1 MSNKGLHKDI
11 ENWAVLLGGGMSL
24 LVICNIVLLV
34 VVCLLI
40 SGCGTSRK
48 VERTQERQMRA
59 EIGMVEDEIL
69 SLRSSDFVD
78 WTGQAGNDG
87 EKISP
92 RTSFGRNDNK
102 GMPGQA
108 GHDGRGDNAVR
119 DTTLVTSDEG
129 PIIMNAVRDEDGNM
143 VATDV
148 LEAAS
153 VTARFRNVAERGGKV
168 NIEFA
173 VTVPQDMM
181 DPQWQLRFYPRM
193 NVLEDTLGLDPIL
206 ITGQEY
212 RNEQMRGY
220 RRYEK
225 FLQSIVTDS
234 MEFVNM
240 RLLEI
245 FIERNISALYAFRT
259 DSTFV
264 SDAEFASA
272 FGVTEQ
278 DAIEHYTDKLARS
291 ANERRKARKEERF
304 RHYVKVPIEQGF
316 RLDTVIREINGD
328 FRYVYS
334 HTLASRPRL
343 RKVDV
348 VLSGAI
354 YKEDVKIYD
363 IPECEPLT
371 YYISSLSAFVDG
383 TERYMTKV
391 IERKVS
397 ANTACYVEFEHDR
410 YEVDE
415 SLGYNRD
422 EIGRIKDNLAALIDH
437 DEFEMDSIVVTASSS
452 PEGTVAY
459 NTRLT
464 QRRSEAVAE
473 YFRRFIDEY
482 RDSMKADEGFVV
494 DMTEDPR
501 SEPGMTGEEY
511 PETPVRRSFAYAQ
524 DDNGDAQDDSK
535 KDRDG
540 YRIQFIA
547 RNDAENWRML
557 DVLVAEDTVM
567 GYEDKIAYINACELD
582 DLDRREEVL
591 QKLGCYRHLREKVYP
606 RLRTVK
612 FNFYLHRKDMQKDTV
627 HTTVID
633 STYMA
638 GVQAIRDRDY
648 ETAVTLLRP
657 YQDYNSAVAFC
668 ALDYNA
674 SALAILERL
683 PKTDKVNYML
693 AIVYSRLDETEK
705 AVRCY
710 EEACRLNPGFVHRG
724 NLDPEVMMLKDFSTP
739 FGRSK

>member
-1 MSNKGLHKDI
+1 MSDKGLHKDI
-11 ENWAVLLGGGMSL
+11 ENWAVLLGGGVSL

-48 VERTQERQMRA
+48 VERMQERQMRA
-59 EIGMVEDEIL
+59 EIGMVEEIPD
-69 SLRSSDFVD
+69 R
-78 WTGQAGNDG
+78 AGNDG
-87 EKISP
+87 RSPVGAGYDKEEISRFAP
-92 RTSFGRNDNK
+92 LTRNDNNRTT
-102 GMPGQA
+102 QN
-108 GHDGRGDNAVR
+108 DSR
-119 DTTLVTSDEG
+119 DTTLVTSNEG
-129 PIIMNAVRDEDGNM
+129 PIIMNAVKDEDGNM

-168 NIEFA
+168 NIDFA

-193 NVLEDTLGLDPIL
+193 YVLEDTLGLDPVL
-206 ITGQEY
+206 ITGQKY

-245 FIERNISALYAFRT
+245 FIERNIPALYAFRT

-278 DAIEHYTDKLARS
+278 QAIEHYTNRLAKS

-304 RHYVKVPIEQGF
+304 RQYVKVPIEQGF
-316 RLDTVIREINGD
+316 RLDTVMREINGN

-354 YKEDVKIYD
+354 YQEDVKIYD

-415 SLGYNRD
+415 SLGYNRN
-422 EIGRIKDNLAALIDH
+422 EIGRIKKNLSALIDN

-482 RDSMKADEGFVV
+482 RDSVKADEGFAV
-494 DMTEDPR
+494 DMTGDPR

-511 PETPVRRSFAYAQ
+511 PETPVRRSVAYAQ
-524 DDNGDAQDDSK
+524 DDSK
-535 KDRDG
+535 EDRYG
-540 YRIQFIA
+540 YQIQFIA

-567 GYEDKIAYINACELD
+567 SYEDKIAYINACEVD
-582 DLDRREEVL
+582 DLDQREEVL

-606 RLRTVK
+606 ILRTVK

-638 GVQAIRDRDY
+638 GVQAIRERDY

-657 YQDYNSAVAFC
+657 YQDYNAAVAFC

-683 PKTDKVNYML
+683 HRTDQVNYML
-693 AIVYSRLDETEK
+693 AIVYSRLGEIEK
-705 AVRCY
+705 AARCY
-710 EEACRLNPGFVHRG
+710 EEACRQNPGFVHRG
-724 NLDPEVMMLKDFSTP
+724 NLDPEISRLSVF
-739 FGRSK
+739 R

>member
-1 MSNKGLHKDI
+1 MSKNLYKDI
-11 ENWAVLLGGGMSL
+11 ENWAVLLGGGVSL
-24 LVICNIVLLV
+24 LVIFNIVLMV
-34 VVCLLI
+34 VVCLLM
-40 SGCGTSRK
+40 SSCGSARK
-48 VERTQERQMRA
+48 VERMKERQMKA
-59 EIGMVEDEIL
+59 EIGIVEGIPDRIGHDGG
-69 SLRSSDFVD
+69 R
-78 WTGQAGNDG
+78 AGNDY
-87 EKISP
+87 
-92 RTSFGRNDNK
+92 
-102 GMPGQA
+102 
-108 GHDGRGDNAVR
+108 R
-119 DTTLVTSDEG
+119 DTTVVAESDEG

-148 LEAAS
+148 IEAAS

-168 NIEFA
+168 NIEFM
-173 VTVPQDMM
+173 VTVPKDMM

-193 NVLEDTLGLDPIL
+193 YVLENTLSLDSVL

-220 RRYEK
+220 KRYEK

-234 MEFVNM
+234 MEFVNL

-245 FIERNISALYAFRT
+245 VIERNFPDLYAFRT

-264 SDAEFASA
+264 TDAEFASA
-272 FGVTEQ
+272 YGVTEQ
-278 DAIEHYTDKLARS
+278 EAIEHYTNKLARS
-291 ANERRKARKEERF
+291 ANERRKARKDTKF
-304 RHYVKVPIEQGF
+304 RQYVSVPIEENGIH
-316 RLDTVIREINGD
+316 LDTVIREINGD

-334 HTLASRPRL
+334 YTLVSRPHL

-391 IERKVS
+391 IERKVY
-397 ANTACYVEFEHDR
+397 ANTACYVEFEHDSFV
-410 YEVDE
+410 VDE
-415 SLGYNRD
+415 TLGYNRD
-422 EIGRIKDNLAALIDH
+422 EIGRIKGNLAALIDN
-437 DEFEMDSIVVTASSS
+437 DEFAMDSIIVTASSS
-452 PEGTVAY
+452 PEGTMAY

-473 YFRRFIDEY
+473 YFRRYIDEY
-482 RDSMKADEGFVV
+482 RDSVRVNEGFVV
-494 DMTEDPR
+494 DMTGNPR
-501 SEPGMTGEEY
+501 SEPGMTGE
-511 PETPVRRSFAYAQ
+511 
-524 DDNGDAQDDSK
+524 
-535 KDRDG
+535 
-540 YRIQFIA
+540 RILFVA

-557 DVLVAEDTVM
+557 DALVAEDNSLSFD
-567 GYEDKIAYINACELD
+567 DKIAYIDACEIENLD
-582 DLDRREEVL
+582 TREEL
-591 QKLGCYRHLREKVYP
+591 IQKLGCYRHLREKVYP

-612 FNFYLHRKDMQKDTV
+612 FDFYLHRKDMQKDTV

-657 YQDYNSAVAFC
+657 YQDYNAAVAFC
-668 ALDYNA
+668 ALDYNV

-693 AIVYSRLDETEK
+693 AIVYSRLGETEK

-710 EEACRLNPGFVHRG
+710 EEACRMNPEFVHRG
-724 NLDPEVMMLKDFSTP
+724 NLDPEITQLSVF
-739 FGRSK
+739 R

>member
-1 MSNKGLHKDI
+1 MSDKGLHKDI

-24 LVICNIVLLV
+24 LVICNVVLLV

-48 VERTQERQMRA
+48 VERMQERQMRA
-59 EIGMVEDEIL
+59 EIGMVEEMPDRVGHDGEVGNDGRSPVGAGDDEIAG
-69 SLRSSDFVD
+69 R
-78 WTGQAGNDG
+78 AGND
-87 EKISP
+87 
-92 RTSFGRNDNK
+92 D
-102 GMPGQA
+102 
-108 GHDGRGDNAVR
+108 R

-129 PIIMNAVRDEDGNM
+129 PIIMNAVRDEEGNM

-181 DPQWQLRFYPRM
+181 DPQWQLRFYPQM
-193 NVLEDTLGLDPIL
+193 YVLEDTLGLDPIL

-245 FIERNISALYAFRT
+245 FIERNIPALYAFRT

-278 DAIEHYTDKLARS
+278 QAIEHYTNRLAKS

-304 RHYVKVPIEQGF
+304 RQYVKVPIEQGF
-316 RLDTVIREINGD
+316 RLDTVMREINGD

-354 YKEDVKIYD
+354 YQEDVKIYD

-391 IERKVS
+391 IERKVF

-422 EIGRIKDNLAALIDH
+422 EIGRIKKNLSALIDN

-482 RDSMKADEGFVV
+482 RDSVKADEGFAV
-494 DMTEDPR
+494 DMTGDPR
-501 SEPGMTGEEY
+501 SEPGMTGEGI
-511 PETPVRRSFAYAQ
+511 R
-524 DDNGDAQDDSK
+524 
-535 KDRDG
+535 
-540 YRIQFIA
+540 FIA

-567 GYEDKIAYINACELD
+567 SYEDKIAYINACELD
-582 DLDRREEVL
+582 NLDQREEVL

-612 FNFYLHRKDMQKDTV
+612 FDFYLHRKDMQKDTV

-657 YQDYNSAVAFC
+657 YQDYNAAVAFC
-668 ALDYNA
+668 ALDYSA

-683 PKTDKVNYML
+683 HRTDQVNYML
-693 AIVYSRLDETEK
+693 AIVYSRLGEIEK

-710 EEACRLNPGFVHRG
+710 EKACRQNPGFVHRG
-724 NLDPEVMMLKDFSTP
+724 NLDPEISRLSVF
-739 FGRSK
+739 R

>member
-24 LVICNIVLLV
+24 LVICNIVLMV

-48 VERTQERQMRA
+48 VERMQERQMRA
-59 EIGMVEDEIL
+59 EIGMVE
-69 SLRSSDFVD
+69 
-78 WTGQAGNDG
+78 
-87 EKISP
+87 
-92 RTSFGRNDNK
+92 
-102 GMPGQA
+102 MPDRV
-108 GHDGRGDNAVR
+108 GHDGRFPVGAGDDRR
-119 DTTLVTSDEG
+119 DTTVVMEGGG

-148 LEAAS
+148 IKAAS

-168 NIEFA
+168 NIEFM
-173 VTVPQDMM
+173 VTVPKDMM

-193 NVLEDTLGLDPIL
+193 YVLEDTLGLDSVL

-234 MEFVNM
+234 MEFVNL

-245 FIERNISALYAFRT
+245 FIERNIPDLYAFRT

-264 SDAEFASA
+264 TDAEFASTY
-272 FGVTEQ
+272 GVTEQ
-278 DAIEHYTDKLARS
+278 EAIEHYTNKLARS
-291 ANERRKARKEERF
+291 ANERRKARKDTKF
-304 RHYVKVPIEQGF
+304 RQYVSVPIEEKGI

-334 HTLASRPRL
+334 YTLASRPHL

-383 TERYMTKV
+383 TKRYMTKV
-391 IERKVS
+391 IERKVY
-397 ANTACYVEFEHDR
+397 ANTACYVEFEHDSFV
-410 YEVDE
+410 VDE
-415 SLGYNRD
+415 TLGYNRD
-422 EIGRIKDNLAALIDH
+422 EIGRIKGNLAALIDN
-437 DEFEMDSIVVTASSS
+437 DEFAMDSIIVTASSS

-473 YFRRFIDEY
+473 YFRRYIDEY
-482 RDSMKADEGFVV
+482 RDSVRVNEGFVV
-494 DMTEDPR
+494 DMTGDPR
-501 SEPGMTGEEY
+501 SEPGMTGE
-511 PETPVRRSFAYAQ
+511 
-524 DDNGDAQDDSK
+524 
-535 KDRDG
+535 
-540 YRIQFIA
+540 RIRFVA

-567 GYEDKIAYINACELD
+567 SYEEKIAYINACEVAD
-582 DLDRREEVL
+582 FDVREEVL

-612 FNFYLHRKDMQKDTV
+612 FDFYLHRKDMQKDTV

-638 GVQAIRDRDY
+638 GVQAVRDRDY

-693 AIVYSRLDETEK
+693 AIVYSRLGETEK

-710 EEACRLNPGFVHRG
+710 EEACRMNPGFVHRG
-724 NLDPEVMMLKDFSTP
+724 NLDPEITQLSVF
-739 FGRSK
+739 R

>member
-1 MSNKGLHKDI
+1 MKSSNTHKDI
-11 ENWAVLLGGGMSL
+11 ENWAVLLGGGVSL

-48 VERTQERQMRA
+48 VERMQERQMRA
-59 EIGMVEDEIL
+59 EIGMVEE
-69 SLRSSDFVD
+69 
-78 WTGQAGNDG
+78 
-87 EKISP
+87 
-92 RTSFGRNDNK
+92 
-102 GMPGQA
+102 MPNRV
-108 GHDGRGDNAVR
+108 GHDGQVGNYGRSPVGAGDDGR
-119 DTTLVTSDEG
+119 DTTVVMEAEG

-193 NVLEDTLGLDPIL
+193 YVLEDTLGLDPIL

-240 RLLEI
+240 KLLEI
-245 FIERNISALYAFRT
+245 FIERNIPALYAFRT

-278 DAIEHYTDKLARS
+278 QAIEHYTNRLAKS

-304 RHYVKVPIEQGF
+304 RQYVKVPIEQGF
-316 RLDTVIREINGD
+316 RLDTVMREINGD

-348 VLSGAI
+348 VLSGEI
-354 YKEDVKIYD
+354 YQEDVKIYD

-422 EIGRIKDNLAALIDH
+422 EIGRIKKNLSALIDN

-482 RDSMKADEGFVV
+482 RDSVKADEGFAV
-494 DMTEDPR
+494 DMTGDPR
-501 SEPGMTGEEY
+501 SEPGMTGEGI
-511 PETPVRRSFAYAQ
+511 R
-524 DDNGDAQDDSK
+524 
-535 KDRDG
+535 
-540 YRIQFIA
+540 FIA

-567 GYEDKIAYINACELD
+567 DYEDKIAYINACELD
-582 DLDRREEVL
+582 DLDEREEVL

-612 FNFYLHRKDMQKDTV
+612 FDFYLHRKDMQKDTV

-657 YQDYNSAVAFC
+657 YQDYNAAVAFC

-683 PKTDKVNYML
+683 HRTDQVNYML
-693 AIVYSRLDETEK
+693 AIVYSRLGEIEK

-710 EEACRLNPGFVHRG
+710 EEACRQNPGFVHRG
-724 NLDPEVMMLKDFSTP
+724 NLDPEISRLSVF
-739 FGRSK
+739 R

>member
-48 VERTQERQMRA
+48 VERMQQRLMRA
-59 EIGMVEDEIL
+59 EIGMVEEIPGRAGDDG
-69 SLRSSDFVD
+69 RSPV
-78 WTGQAGNDG
+78 GAGDDK
-87 EKISP
+87 EEISRFAP
-92 RTSFGRNDNK
+92 LTRNDNNRTTQNDSK
-102 GMPGQA
+102 
-108 GHDGRGDNAVR
+108 

-129 PIIMNAVRDEDGNM
+129 PIIMNAVRDEEGNM

-168 NIEFA
+168 NIEFM
-173 VTVPQDMM
+173 VTVPKDMM

-193 NVLEDTLGLDPIL
+193 YVLEDTLGLDSVL

-234 MEFVNM
+234 MEFVNL

-245 FIERNISALYAFRT
+245 FIERNIPDLYAFRT

-264 SDAEFASA
+264 TDAEFASA
-272 FGVTEQ
+272 YGVTEQ
-278 DAIEHYTDKLARS
+278 EAIEHYTNKLARS
-291 ANERRKARKEERF
+291 ANELRKARKDTKF
-304 RHYVKVPIEQGF
+304 RQYVSVPIEDKGI

-334 HTLASRPRL
+334 YTLASRPHL

-354 YKEDVKIYD
+354 YQEDVKIYD

-397 ANTACYVEFEHDR
+397 ANTACYVEFEHDSFV
-410 YEVDE
+410 VDE
-415 SLGYNRD
+415 TLGYNRD
-422 EIGRIKDNLAALIDH
+422 EIGRIKGNLAALIDN
-437 DEFEMDSIVVTASSS
+437 DEFAMDSIIVTASSS

-473 YFRRFIDEY
+473 YFRIFIDEY
-482 RDSMKADEGFVV
+482 RDSVKVNEGFVV
-494 DMTEDPR
+494 DLAGDPR

-511 PETPVRRSFAYAQ
+511 PETPVRRSFAY
-524 DDNGDAQDDSK
+524 AQDDSK

-557 DVLVAEDTVM
+557 DVLVAEDNSLSFD
-567 GYEDKIAYINACELD
+567 DKIAYIDACEIE
-582 DLDRREEVL
+582 DLDTREEVL
-591 QKLGCYRHLREKVYP
+591 QNLGCYRHLREKVYP
-606 RLRTVK
+606 RLRTVR
-612 FNFYLHRKDMQKDTV
+612 FDFYLHRKDMLKDTV

-638 GVQAIRDRDY
+638 GVQAVRDRDY

-693 AIVYSRLDETEK
+693 AIVYSRLGETEK

-710 EEACRLNPGFVHRG
+710 EEACRMNPGFVHRG
-724 NLDPEVMMLKDFSTP
+724 NLDPEISRLGDSRS
-739 FGRSK
+739 GRE

>member
-1 MSNKGLHKDI
+1 MSDKGLHKDI

-24 LVICNIVLLV
+24 LVICNVVLLV

-48 VERTQERQMRA
+48 VERMQERQMRA
-59 EIGMVEDEIL
+59 EIGMVEMP
-69 SLRSSDFVD
+69 
-78 WTGQAGNDG
+78 GQAGHDG
-87 EKISP
+87 EEISP
-92 RTSFGRNDNK
+92 RTSFGRNDIK
-102 GMPGQA
+102 GIPDRVGND
-108 GHDGRGDNAVR
+108 GEVGNDGRSSVGAGDDVR
-119 DTTLVTSDEG
+119 DTTVVMEAEG

-148 LEAAS
+148 IEAAS

-173 VTVPQDMM
+173 VTVPQDMI
-181 DPQWQLRFYPRM
+181 DPQWQLRFYPQM
-193 NVLEDTLGLDPIL
+193 YVLEDTLGLDPIL

-240 RLLEI
+240 KLLEI
-245 FIERNISALYAFRT
+245 FIERNIPALYAFRT

-264 SDAEFASA
+264 SDAEFSSA

-278 DAIEHYTDKLARS
+278 QAVEHYTNKLAKS

-304 RHYVKVPIEQGF
+304 RRYVKVPIEQGF
-316 RLDTVIREINGD
+316 RLDTVMREINGD

-334 HTLASRPRL
+334 HTLASRPPL

-371 YYISSLSAFVDG
+371 YYISSLSALVDG

-391 IERKVS
+391 IVRKVS

-422 EIGRIKDNLAALIDH
+422 EIGRIKKNLSALIDN

-482 RDSMKADEGFVV
+482 RDSVRVNEGFVV
-494 DMTEDPR
+494 DMTGDPR
-501 SEPGMTGEEY
+501 SEPGMTDESDI
-511 PETPVRRSFAYAQ
+511 R
-524 DDNGDAQDDSK
+524 
-535 KDRDG
+535 
-540 YRIQFIA
+540 FIA

-557 DVLVAEDTVM
+557 DALVAEDNSLSFD
-567 GYEDKIAYINACELD
+567 DKIAYIDACEIE
-582 DLDRREEVL
+582 DLDTREEVL
-591 QKLGCYRHLREKVYP
+591 QNLGCYRHLREKVYP
-606 RLRTVK
+606 RLRTVR
-612 FNFYLHRKDMQKDTV
+612 FDFYLHRKDMQKDTV

-657 YQDYNSAVAFC
+657 YQDYNAAVAFC

-683 PKTDKVNYML
+683 HRTDQVNYML
-693 AIVYSRLDETEK
+693 AIVNSRLGETEK

-710 EEACRLNPGFVHRG
+710 EEACRMNPGFVHRG
-724 NLDPEVMMLKDFSTP
+724 NLDPEITQLSVF
-739 FGRSK
+739 R

>member
-1 MSNKGLHKDI
+1 MKSSNTHKDI
-11 ENWAVLLGGGMSL
+11 ENWAVLLGGGVSL

-48 VERTQERQMRA
+48 VERMQERQMRA
-59 EIGMVEDEIL
+59 EIGMVEEIPG
-69 SLRSSDFVD
+69 R
-78 WTGQAGNDG
+78 AGNDG
-87 EKISP
+87 QVGNYGRSP
-92 RTSFGRNDNK
+92 VG
-102 GMPGQA
+102 A
-108 GHDGRGDNAVR
+108 GDDGR
-119 DTTLVTSDEG
+119 DTTVVMEAEG

-193 NVLEDTLGLDPIL
+193 YVLEDTLGLDPIL

-245 FIERNISALYAFRT
+245 FIERNIPALYAFRT

-278 DAIEHYTDKLARS
+278 QAIEHYTNRLAKS
-291 ANERRKARKEERF
+291 ANERRKARKDERF
-304 RHYVKVPIEQGF
+304 RQYVKVPIEQGF
-316 RLDTVIREINGD
+316 RLDTVMREINGD

-334 HTLASRPRL
+334 YTLASRPRL

-348 VLSGAI
+348 VLSGEI
-354 YKEDVKIYD
+354 YQEDVKIYD

-422 EIGRIKDNLAALIDH
+422 EIGRIKKNLSALIDN

-482 RDSMKADEGFVV
+482 RDSVKADEGFAV
-494 DMTEDPR
+494 DMTGDPR
-501 SEPGMTGEEY
+501 SEPGMTGEGI
-511 PETPVRRSFAYAQ
+511 R
-524 DDNGDAQDDSK
+524 
-535 KDRDG
+535 
-540 YRIQFIA
+540 FIA

-567 GYEDKIAYINACELD
+567 SYEDKIAYINACELD
-582 DLDRREEVL
+582 DLDEREEVL

-612 FNFYLHRKDMQKDTV
+612 FDFYLHRKDMQKDTV

-657 YQDYNSAVAFC
+657 YQDYNAAVAFC

-683 PKTDKVNYML
+683 HRTDQVNYML
-693 AIVYSRLDETEK
+693 AIVYSRLGEIEK
-705 AVRCY
+705 AARCY
-710 EEACRLNPGFVHRG
+710 EEACRQNPGFVHRG
-724 NLDPEVMMLKDFSTP
+724 NLDPEISRLSVF
-739 FGRSK
+739 R

>member
-48 VERTQERQMRA
+48 VERMQERQMRA
-59 EIGMVEDEIL
+59 EIGMVEEMPDRVGHDGE
-69 SLRSSDFVD
+69 V
-78 WTGQAGNDG
+78 GNDG
-87 EKISP
+87 RSP
-92 RTSFGRNDNK
+92 VG
-102 GMPGQA
+102 A
-108 GHDGRGDNAVR
+108 GDDGR
-119 DTTLVTSDEG
+119 DTTVVMEAEG

-193 NVLEDTLGLDPIL
+193 YVLEDTLGLNPIL
-206 ITGQEY
+206 VTGQEY

-245 FIERNISALYAFRT
+245 FIERNIPALYAFRT

-278 DAIEHYTDKLARS
+278 QAIEHYTNRLAKS
-291 ANERRKARKEERF
+291 ANERRKARKEEWF
-304 RHYVKVPIEQGF
+304 RRYVKVPIEQGF
-316 RLDTVIREINGD
+316 QLDTVIREINGD

-422 EIGRIKDNLAALIDH
+422 EIGRIKKNLSALIDN

-482 RDSMKADEGFVV
+482 RDSVKVDEGFVV
-494 DMTEDPR
+494 DLAGDPR

-524 DDNGDAQDDSK
+524 DDNGDAQDDN
-535 KDRDG
+535 RE
-540 YRIQFIA
+540 RIQFIA

-557 DVLVAEDTVM
+557 DALVAEDNSLSFD
-567 GYEDKIAYINACELD
+567 DKIAYIDACEIENLD
-582 DLDRREEVL
+582 TREEIL
-591 QKLGCYRHLREKVYP
+591 QKLGCYRHLLEKIYP
-606 RLRTVK
+606 RLRTVR
-612 FNFYLHRKDMQKDTV
+612 FDFYLHRKDMQKDTV

-638 GVQAIRDRDY
+638 GVQAIRDKDY

-657 YQDYNSAVAFC
+657 YQDYNAAVAFC

-683 PKTDKVNYML
+683 HRTDQVNYML
-693 AIVYSRLDETEK
+693 AIVYSRLGEIEK

-710 EEACRLNPGFVHRG
+710 EEACRMNPGFVHRG
-724 NLDPEVMMLKDFSTP
+724 NLDPEISRLSVF
-739 FGRSK
+739 R

>member
-48 VERTQERQMRA
+48 VERMQERQMRA
-59 EIGMVEDEIL
+59 EIGMVEEMPD
-69 SLRSSDFVD
+69 RV
-78 WTGQAGNDG
+78 GNDG
-87 EKISP
+87 EV
-92 RTSFGRNDNK
+92 GN
-102 GMPGQA
+102 
-108 GHDGRGDNAVR
+108 DGRSPVGAGDDGR
-119 DTTLVTSDEG
+119 DTTVVMEAEG
-129 PIIMNAVRDEDGNM
+129 PIIMNAVRDEEGNM

-153 VTARFRNVAERGGKV
+153 VTARFRNVAERGGMV

-173 VTVPQDMM
+173 VTIPQDMM

-193 NVLEDTLGLDPIL
+193 YVLEDTLGLDPIL

-245 FIERNISALYAFRT
+245 FIERNIPALYAFRT

-278 DAIEHYTDKLARS
+278 QAIEHYTNRLAKS

-304 RHYVKVPIEQGF
+304 RQYVKVPIEQGF
-316 RLDTVIREINGD
+316 RLDTVMREINGD

-354 YKEDVKIYD
+354 YQEDVKIYD

-391 IERKVS
+391 IERKVF

-422 EIGRIKDNLAALIDH
+422 EIGRIKKNLSALIDN

-482 RDSMKADEGFVV
+482 RDSVKADEGFAV
-494 DMTEDPR
+494 DMTGDPR
-501 SEPGMTGEEY
+501 SEPGMTKVEPGMTGEGI
-511 PETPVRRSFAYAQ
+511 R
-524 DDNGDAQDDSK
+524 
-535 KDRDG
+535 
-540 YRIQFIA
+540 FIA

-567 GYEDKIAYINACELD
+567 SYEDKIAYINACEVD

-612 FNFYLHRKDMQKDTV
+612 FDFYLHRKDMQKDTV

-657 YQDYNSAVAFC
+657 YQDYNAAVAFC

-683 PKTDKVNYML
+683 HRTDQVNYML
-693 AIVYSRLDETEK
+693 AIVYSRLGEIEK
-705 AVRCY
+705 AARCY
-710 EEACRLNPGFVHRG
+710 EEACRQNPGFVHRG
-724 NLDPEVMMLKDFSTP
+724 NLDPEISRLPSVARNDNKEIPGQAGND
-739 FGRSK
+739 GR

>member
-1 MSNKGLHKDI
+1 MSDKGLHKDI

-24 LVICNIVLLV
+24 LVICNVVLLV

-48 VERTQERQMRA
+48 VERMQERQMRA
-59 EIGMVEDEIL
+59 EIGMVEMP
-69 SLRSSDFVD
+69 
-78 WTGQAGNDG
+78 GQAGHDG
-87 EKISP
+87 EEISP
-92 RTSFGRNDNK
+92 RTSFGRNDIK
-102 GMPGQA
+102 GIPDRVGND
-108 GHDGRGDNAVR
+108 GEVGNDGRSSVGAGDDVR
-119 DTTLVTSDEG
+119 DTTVVMEAEG

-148 LEAAS
+148 IEAAS

-173 VTVPQDMM
+173 VTVPQDMI
-181 DPQWQLRFYPRM
+181 DPQWQLRFYPQM
-193 NVLEDTLGLDPIL
+193 YVLEDTLGLDPIL

-240 RLLEI
+240 KLLEI
-245 FIERNISALYAFRT
+245 FIERNIPALYAFRT

-264 SDAEFASA
+264 SDAEFSSA

-278 DAIEHYTDKLARS
+278 QAVEHYTNKLAKS

-304 RHYVKVPIEQGF
+304 RRYVKVPIEQGF
-316 RLDTVIREINGD
+316 RLDTVMREINGD

-371 YYISSLSAFVDG
+371 YYISSLSALVDG

-391 IERKVS
+391 IVRKVS

-422 EIGRIKDNLAALIDH
+422 EIGRIKKNLSALIDN

-482 RDSMKADEGFVV
+482 RDSVRVNEGFVV
-494 DMTEDPR
+494 DMTGDPR
-501 SEPGMTGEEY
+501 SEPGMTDESDI
-511 PETPVRRSFAYAQ
+511 R
-524 DDNGDAQDDSK
+524 
-535 KDRDG
+535 
-540 YRIQFIA
+540 FIA

-557 DVLVAEDTVM
+557 DALVAEDNSLSFD
-567 GYEDKIAYINACELD
+567 DKIAYIDACEIE
-582 DLDRREEVL
+582 DLDTREEVL
-591 QKLGCYRHLREKVYP
+591 QNLGCYRHLREKVYP
-606 RLRTVK
+606 RLRTVR
-612 FNFYLHRKDMQKDTV
+612 FDFYLHRKDMQKDTV

-657 YQDYNSAVAFC
+657 YQDYNAAVAFC

-683 PKTDKVNYML
+683 HRTDQVNYML
-693 AIVYSRLDETEK
+693 AIVNSRLGETEK

-710 EEACRLNPGFVHRG
+710 EEACRMNPGFVHRG
-724 NLDPEVMMLKDFSTP
+724 NLDPEITQLSVF
-739 FGRSK
+739 R

>member
-1 MSNKGLHKDI
+1 MSKNLHKDI
-11 ENWAVLLGGGMSL
+11 ENWAVLLGGGVSL
-24 LVICNIVLLV
+24 LVIFNIVLMV
-34 VVCLLI
+34 VVCLLM
-40 SGCGTSRK
+40 SSCGSARK
-48 VERTQERQMRA
+48 VERMKERQMKA
-59 EIGMVEDEIL
+59 EIGIVEEMPYRVGHDGC
-69 SLRSSDFVD
+69 RSGED
-78 WTGQAGNDG
+78 WIAGRAGNDY
-87 EKISP
+87 
-92 RTSFGRNDNK
+92 
-102 GMPGQA
+102 
-108 GHDGRGDNAVR
+108 R
-119 DTTLVTSDEG
+119 DTTMVAELDG

-148 LEAAS
+148 IEAAS

-168 NIEFA
+168 NIEFM
-173 VTVPQDMM
+173 VTVLKDMM

-193 NVLEDTLGLDPIL
+193 YVLEDTLGLDSVL
-206 ITGQEY
+206 ITGHEY

-220 RRYEK
+220 KRYEK

-234 MEFVNM
+234 MEFVNL

-245 FIERNISALYAFRT
+245 FIERNIPDLYAFRT

-264 SDAEFASA
+264 TDAEFASA
-272 FGVTEQ
+272 YGVTEQ
-278 DAIEHYTDKLARS
+278 EAIEHYTNKFARS
-291 ANERRKARKEERF
+291 ANERRKARKDTKF
-304 RHYVKVPIEQGF
+304 RQYVSVPIEEKGI

-334 HTLASRPRL
+334 YTLASRPHL

-391 IERKVS
+391 IERKVY
-397 ANTACYVEFEHDR
+397 ANTACYVEFEHDSFV
-410 YEVDE
+410 VDE
-415 SLGYNRD
+415 TLGYNRD
-422 EIGRIKDNLAALIDH
+422 EIGRGKGNLAALIDR

-464 QRRSEAVAE
+464 QSRSEAVAE

-482 RDSMKADEGFVV
+482 RDSVRVNEGFVV
-494 DMTEDPR
+494 DMTGDSR
-501 SEPGMTGEEY
+501 SEPGMTGE
-511 PETPVRRSFAYAQ
+511 
-524 DDNGDAQDDSK
+524 
-535 KDRDG
+535 
-540 YRIQFIA
+540 RIRFVA

-567 GYEDKIAYINACELD
+567 SYEEKISYINACEVA
-582 DLDRREEVL
+582 DLDVREEVL
-591 QKLGCYRHLREKVYP
+591 QNLGCYRHLREKVYP

-612 FNFYLHRKDMQKDTV
+612 FDFYLHRKDMQKDTV

-638 GVQAIRDRDY
+638 GVQAVRDRDY

-657 YQDYNSAVAFC
+657 YQDYNSALAFC

-693 AIVYSRLDETEK
+693 AIVYSRLGETEM
-705 AVRCY
+705 AVRYY

-724 NLDPEVMMLKDFSTP
+724 NLDPEISRLSVF
-739 FGRSK
+739 R

>member
-1 MSNKGLHKDI
+1 MSDKGLHKDI

-24 LVICNIVLLV
+24 LVICNVVLLV

-48 VERTQERQMRA
+48 VERMQERQMRA
-59 EIGMVEDEIL
+59 EIGMVEEMPD
-69 SLRSSDFVD
+69 RV
-78 WTGQAGNDG
+78 GHDG

-119 DTTLVTSDEG
+119 DTTLVTSSEG

-193 NVLEDTLGLDPIL
+193 YVLEDTLGLDPIL

-245 FIERNISALYAFRT
+245 FIERNIPALYAFRT

-278 DAIEHYTDKLARS
+278 QAIEHYTNRLAKS

-304 RHYVKVPIEQGF
+304 RQYVKVPIEQGF
-316 RLDTVIREINGD
+316 RLDTVMREINGD

-334 HTLASRPRL
+334 HTLTSKPRL

-348 VLSGAI
+348 VLSGEI
-354 YKEDVKIYD
+354 YQEDVKIYD

-422 EIGRIKDNLAALIDH
+422 EIGRIKKNLSALIDN

-482 RDSMKADEGFVV
+482 RDSLKADEGFVV
-494 DMTEDPR
+494 DLAGDPR
-501 SEPGMTGEEY
+501 SEPGMTGEGI
-511 PETPVRRSFAYAQ
+511 R
-524 DDNGDAQDDSK
+524 
-535 KDRDG
+535 
-540 YRIQFIA
+540 FIA

-567 GYEDKIAYINACELD
+567 SYEDKIAYINACELD
-582 DLDRREEVL
+582 DLDEREEVL

-612 FNFYLHRKDMQKDTV
+612 FDFYLHRKDMQKDTV

-657 YQDYNSAVAFC
+657 YQDYNAAVAFC

-683 PKTDKVNYML
+683 HRTDQVNYML
-693 AIVYSRLDETEK
+693 AIVYSRLGEIEK
-705 AVRCY
+705 AARCY
-710 EEACRLNPGFVHRG
+710 EEACRQNPGFVHRG
-724 NLDPEVMMLKDFSTP
+724 NLDPEISRLSVF
-739 FGRSK
+739 R

>member
-1 MSNKGLHKDI
+1 MSDKGLHKDI
-11 ENWAVLLGGGMSL
+11 ENWAVLLGGGVSL
-24 LVICNIVLLV
+24 LVICNVVLLV

-48 VERTQERQMRA
+48 VERMQERQMRA
-59 EIGMVEDEIL
+59 EIGMVEE
-69 SLRSSDFVD
+69 
-78 WTGQAGNDG
+78 
-87 EKISP
+87 
-92 RTSFGRNDNK
+92 
-102 GMPGQA
+102 MPDRV
-108 GHDGRGDNAVR
+108 GHDGWSPVGAGDDVR
-119 DTTLVTSDEG
+119 DTTVVMEAKG

-193 NVLEDTLGLDPIL
+193 YVLEDTLGLDPVL

-240 RLLEI
+240 KLLEI
-245 FIERNISALYAFRT
+245 FIERNIPALYAFRT

-278 DAIEHYTDKLARS
+278 QAIEHYTNRLAKS

-304 RHYVKVPIEQGF
+304 RQYVKVPIEQGF
-316 RLDTVIREINGD
+316 RLDTVMREINGD

-348 VLSGAI
+348 VLSGEI
-354 YKEDVKIYD
+354 YQEDVKIYD
-363 IPECEPLT
+363 IPKCEPLT
-371 YYISSLSAFVDG
+371 YYISSLSAFVDR

-422 EIGRIKDNLAALIDH
+422 EIGRIKKNLSALIDN

-482 RDSMKADEGFVV
+482 RDSVKVDEGFVV
-494 DMTEDPR
+494 DMTGDPR
-501 SEPGMTGEEY
+501 SEPGMTGEGI
-511 PETPVRRSFAYAQ
+511 R
-524 DDNGDAQDDSK
+524 
-535 KDRDG
+535 
-540 YRIQFIA
+540 FIA

-567 GYEDKIAYINACELD
+567 SYEDKIAYINACELD
-582 DLDRREEVL
+582 DLDQREEVL

-612 FNFYLHRKDMQKDTV
+612 FNFYLHRKDMLKDTV

-657 YQDYNSAVAFC
+657 YQDYNAAVAFC

-683 PKTDKVNYML
+683 HRTDQVNYML
-693 AIVYSRLDETEK
+693 AIVYSRLGEIEK

-710 EEACRLNPGFVHRG
+710 EEACRQNPGFVHRG
-724 NLDPEVMMLKDFSTP
+724 NLDPEISRLSVF
-739 FGRSK
+739 R

>member
-1 MSNKGLHKDI
+1 MSDKGLHKDI
-11 ENWAVLLGGGMSL
+11 ENWAVLLGGGVSL

-40 SGCGTSRK
+40 LGCGTSRK
-48 VERTQERQMRA
+48 VERMQERQMRA
-59 EIGMVEDEIL
+59 EIGMVEE
-69 SLRSSDFVD
+69 
-78 WTGQAGNDG
+78 
-87 EKISP
+87 
-92 RTSFGRNDNK
+92 
-102 GMPGQA
+102 MPDRV
-108 GHDGRGDNAVR
+108 GHDGWSPVGAGDDGR
-119 DTTLVTSDEG
+119 DTTVVMEDGG

-148 LEAAS
+148 IEAAS
-153 VTARFRNVAERGGKV
+153 ITARFRNVAERGGNVK
-168 NIEFA
+168 IEFA

-193 NVLEDTLGLDPIL
+193 YVLEDTLGLDPVL

-245 FIERNISALYAFRT
+245 FIERNIPALYAFRA

-264 SDAEFASA
+264 SDAEFISA

-278 DAIEHYTDKLARS
+278 QAIEHYTNRLAKS

-304 RHYVKVPIEQGF
+304 RQYVKVPIKQGF
-316 RLDTVIREINGD
+316 RLDTVMREINGD

-334 HTLASRPRL
+334 YTLASRPRL

-348 VLSGAI
+348 VLSGEI
-354 YKEDVKIYD
+354 YQDDVKIYD

-410 YEVDE
+410 YEVDQ
-415 SLGYNRD
+415 SLGYNCD
-422 EIGRIKDNLAALIDH
+422 EIGRIKKNLSALIDN

-482 RDSMKADEGFVV
+482 RDSVKVDEGFVV
-494 DMTEDPR
+494 DLAGDPR
-501 SEPGMTGEEY
+501 SESGMTGEGI
-511 PETPVRRSFAYAQ
+511 R
-524 DDNGDAQDDSK
+524 
-535 KDRDG
+535 
-540 YRIQFIA
+540 FIA

-567 GYEDKIAYINACELD
+567 SYEDKIAYINACELY
-582 DLDRREEVL
+582 DLDEREEVL

-612 FNFYLHRKDMQKDTV
+612 FDFYLHRKDMQKDTV

-657 YQDYNSAVAFC
+657 YQDYNAAVAFC

-683 PKTDKVNYML
+683 HRTDQVNYML
-693 AIVYSRLDETEK
+693 AIVYSRLGEIEK
-705 AVRCY
+705 AVLCY
-710 EEACRLNPGFVHRG
+710 EEACRQNPGFVHRG
-724 NLDPEVMMLKDFSTP
+724 NLDPEISRLSVF
-739 FGRSK
+739 R

>member
-1 MSNKGLHKDI
+1 MINKDTNKEI
-11 ENWAVLLGGGMSL
+11 EALAVLFGGGISL
-24 LVICNIVLLV
+24 LAICNVVLMVIVCVLMSS
-34 VVCLLI
+34 C
-40 SGCGTSRK
+40 SSARK
-48 VERTQERQMRA
+48 VERIQARQIRA
-59 EIGMVEDEIL
+59 EIGMVEEMPD
-69 SLRSSDFVD
+69 RV
-78 WTGQAGNDG
+78 GHDG
-87 EKISP
+87 EKIS
-92 RTSFGRNDNK
+92 RFASLTRNDK
-102 GMPGQA
+102 KEMPGQA
-108 GHDGRGDNAVR
+108 GQDGR
-119 DTTLVTSDEG
+119 DTTVVMEAEG

-153 VTARFRNVAERGGKV
+153 VTARFRNIAERGGKV
-168 NIEFA
+168 NIEFV

-181 DPQWQLRFYPRM
+181 DPQWQLRFYPQM
-193 NVLEDTLGLDPIL
+193 YVLEDTVRLDPIL

-245 FIERNISALYAFRT
+245 FIVRNIPALYAFRT

-278 DAIEHYTDKLARS
+278 QAIEHYTNRLAKS
-291 ANERRKARKEERF
+291 ANERRMARKEERF
-304 RHYVKVPIEQGF
+304 RQYVKVPIEQGF
-316 RLDTVIREINGD
+316 RLDTVMREINGD

-334 HTLASRPRL
+334 HTLATRPRL
-343 RKVDV
+343 RKADV

-354 YKEDVKIYD
+354 YKEDAKIYD
-363 IPECEPLT
+363 IPKCEPLT

-422 EIGRIKDNLAALIDH
+422 EIGMIKKNLSALIDN

-473 YFRRFIDEY
+473 YFRMFIDEY
-482 RDSMKADEGFVV
+482 RDSVKADEGFAV
-494 DMTEDPR
+494 DMTGDPR
-501 SEPGMTGEEY
+501 SVQEMTGEGI
-511 PETPVRRSFAYAQ
+511 R
-524 DDNGDAQDDSK
+524 
-535 KDRDG
+535 
-540 YRIQFIA
+540 FIA

-557 DVLVAEDTVM
+557 DALVAEDTVM
-567 GYEDKIAYINACELD
+567 SYEDKIAYINACELD
-582 DLDRREEVL
+582 DLDQREEVL

-612 FNFYLHRKDMQKDTV
+612 FGFYLHRKDMLKDTV

-657 YQDYNSAVAFC
+657 YQDYNAAVAFC

-683 PKTDKVNYML
+683 HRTDQVNYML
-693 AIVYSRLDETEK
+693 AIVYSRLGEIEK

-710 EEACRLNPGFVHRG
+710 DEACRQNPGFVHRG
-724 NLDPEVMMLKDFSTP
+724 NLDPEISRLSVF
-739 FGRSK
+739 R

>member
-1 MSNKGLHKDI
+1 MSDKGLHKDI
-11 ENWAVLLGGGMSL
+11 ENWAVLVGGGVSL
-24 LVICNIVLLV
+24 LVICNVVLLV

-48 VERTQERQMRA
+48 VERMQERQMRA
-59 EIGMVEDEIL
+59 EIGMVEDEIAG
-69 SLRSSDFVD
+69 R
-78 WTGQAGNDG
+78 AGNDG
-87 EKISP
+87 RSP
-92 RTSFGRNDNK
+92 IG
-102 GMPGQA
+102 A
-108 GHDGRGDNAVR
+108 GDDGR
-119 DTTLVTSDEG
+119 DTTVVMEGGG

-148 LEAAS
+148 IEAAS
-153 VTARFRNVAERGGKV
+153 ITARFRNVAERGGKV

-193 NVLEDTLGLDPIL
+193 YVLEDTLGLDPIL

-245 FIERNISALYAFRT
+245 FIERNIPALYAFRT

-264 SDAEFASA
+264 SDAEFAST

-278 DAIEHYTDKLARS
+278 QAIEHYTNRLAKS

-348 VLSGAI
+348 VLYGAI
-354 YKEDVKIYD
+354 YKEDVKIYN
-363 IPECEPLT
+363 IPVCEPLT

-422 EIGRIKDNLAALIDH
+422 EIGRIKKNLSALIDN

-473 YFRRFIDEY
+473 YFRIFIDEY
-482 RDSMKADEGFVV
+482 RDSVKVNEGFVV
-494 DMTEDPR
+494 DLAGDPR

-511 PETPVRRSFAYAQ
+511 PETPVRRSFAY
-524 DDNGDAQDDSK
+524 AQDDSK

-557 DVLVAEDTVM
+557 DVLVAKDTVM
-567 GYEDKIAYINACELD
+567 SYEDKIAYINACELD
-582 DLDRREEVL
+582 DLDEREEVL

-657 YQDYNSAVAFC
+657 YQDYNAAVAFC

-683 PKTDKVNYML
+683 DRTDQVNYML
-693 AIVYSRLDETEK
+693 AIVYSRLGEIEK
-705 AVRCY
+705 AARCY
-710 EEACRLNPGFVHRG
+710 EEACRQNPGFVHRG
-724 NLDPEVMMLKDFSTP
+724 NLDPEISRLSVF
-739 FGRSK
+739 R

>member
-48 VERTQERQMRA
+48 VERMQERQMRA
-59 EIGMVEDEIL
+59 EIGMVEDEIAG
-69 SLRSSDFVD
+69 R
-78 WTGQAGNDG
+78 AGNDG
-87 EKISP
+87 EEISRFAP
-92 RTSFGRNDNK
+92 LTRNDNNRTTQNDSK
-102 GMPGQA
+102 
-108 GHDGRGDNAVR
+108 

-181 DPQWQLRFYPRM
+181 DPQWQLRFNPRM
-193 NVLEDTLGLDPIL
+193 YVLEDTLGLDPIL

-225 FLQSIVTDS
+225 FLCSIVTDS
-234 MEFVNM
+234 MEFVNL

-245 FIERNISALYAFRT
+245 FIERNIPALYAFRT

-278 DAIEHYTDKLARS
+278 QAVEHYTNKLAKS

-304 RHYVKVPIEQGF
+304 RQYVKVPIEQGF
-316 RLDTVIREINGD
+316 RLDTVMREINGD

-354 YKEDVKIYD
+354 YQEDVKIYD
-363 IPECEPLT
+363 IPECESLT

-422 EIGRIKDNLAALIDH
+422 EIGRIKKNLSALIDN

-482 RDSMKADEGFVV
+482 RDPVKADVGFAV
-494 DMTEDPR
+494 DMTGDPR
-501 SEPGMTGEEY
+501 SLPGMTGEEY

-524 DDNGDAQDDSK
+524 DDN
-535 KDRDG
+535 RE
-540 YRIQFIA
+540 RIQFIA

-567 GYEDKIAYINACELD
+567 GYEDKIAYINACEVA
-582 DLDRREEVL
+582 DLDEREEVL

-612 FNFYLHRKDMQKDTV
+612 FDFYLHRKDMQKDTV

-657 YQDYNSAVAFC
+657 YQDYNAAVAFC

-683 PKTDKVNYML
+683 PRTDQVNYML
-693 AIVYSRLDETEK
+693 AIVYSRLGEIEK

-710 EEACRLNPGFVHRG
+710 EEACRQNPGCVHRG
-724 NLDPEVMMLKDFSTP
+724 NLDPEISRLSVF
-739 FGRSK
+739 R

>member
-1 MSNKGLHKDI
+1 MSDKGLHKDI

-48 VERTQERQMRA
+48 VERMQERQMRA
-59 EIGMVEDEIL
+59 EIGMVEEMPD
-69 SLRSSDFVD
+69 RV
-78 WTGQAGNDG
+78 GHDG

-193 NVLEDTLGLDPIL
+193 YVLEDTLGLDPIL

-245 FIERNISALYAFRT
+245 FIERNIPALYAFRT

-278 DAIEHYTDKLARS
+278 QAIEHYTNRLAKS

-304 RHYVKVPIEQGF
+304 RQYVKVPIEQGF
-316 RLDTVIREINGD
+316 RLDTVMREINGD

-348 VLSGAI
+348 VLSGEI
-354 YKEDVKIYD
+354 YQEDVKIYD

-482 RDSMKADEGFVV
+482 RDSVKADEGFAV
-494 DMTEDPR
+494 DMTGDPR
-501 SEPGMTGEEY
+501 SEPGMTGEGI
-511 PETPVRRSFAYAQ
+511 R
-524 DDNGDAQDDSK
+524 
-535 KDRDG
+535 
-540 YRIQFIA
+540 FIA

-567 GYEDKIAYINACELD
+567 SYEDKIAYINACELD
-582 DLDRREEVL
+582 DLDQREEVL

-612 FNFYLHRKDMQKDTV
+612 FDFYLHRKDMQKDTV

-657 YQDYNSAVAFC
+657 YQDYNAAVAFC

-683 PKTDKVNYML
+683 HRTDQVNYML
-693 AIVYSRLDETEK
+693 AIVYSRLGEIEK
-705 AVRCY
+705 AARCY
-710 EEACRLNPGFVHRG
+710 EEACRQNPGFVHRG
-724 NLDPEVMMLKDFSTP
+724 NLDPEISRLSVF
-739 FGRSK
+739 R

>member
-1 MSNKGLHKDI
+1 MSDKGLHKDI
-11 ENWAVLLGGGMSL
+11 ENWAVLLGGGVSL
-24 LVICNIVLLV
+24 LVIFNIILMV
-34 VVCLLI
+34 VVCLLM
-40 SGCGTSRK
+40 SSCGSASK
-48 VERTQERQMRA
+48 VERMKERQMKA
-59 EIGMVEDEIL
+59 EIGMVEDEIAG
-69 SLRSSDFVD
+69 R
-78 WTGQAGNDG
+78 AGNDG
-87 EKISP
+87 RFPVGTGDDKEEIP
-92 RTSFGRNDNK
+92 RLTSFARNDS
-102 GMPGQA
+102 
-108 GHDGRGDNAVR
+108 R
-119 DTTLVTSDEG
+119 DTTVVMEAEG

-193 NVLEDTLGLDPIL
+193 YVLEDTLGLDPIL

-225 FLQSIVTDS
+225 FLRSIVTDS
-234 MEFVNM
+234 MEFANM

-245 FIERNISALYAFRT
+245 FIERNIPALYAFRT

-264 SDAEFASA
+264 SDAEFSSA

-278 DAIEHYTDKLARS
+278 QAVEHYTNKLAKS

-334 HTLASRPRL
+334 HTLASKPRL

-348 VLSGAI
+348 VLSGEI
-354 YKEDVKIYD
+354 YQEDVKIYD

-422 EIGRIKDNLAALIDH
+422 EIGRIKKNLSALIDN

-473 YFRRFIDEY
+473 YFRIFIDEY
-482 RDSMKADEGFVV
+482 RDSVKVNEGFVV
-494 DMTEDPR
+494 DLAGDPR
-501 SEPGMTGEEY
+501 LEPGMTGEGI
-511 PETPVRRSFAYAQ
+511 R
-524 DDNGDAQDDSK
+524 
-535 KDRDG
+535 
-540 YRIQFIA
+540 FIA

-567 GYEDKIAYINACELD
+567 SYEDKIAYINACEVA
-582 DLDRREEVL
+582 DLDEREEVL

-612 FNFYLHRKDMQKDTV
+612 FDFYLHRKDMQKDTV

-657 YQDYNSAVAFC
+657 YQDYNAAVAFC

-683 PKTDKVNYML
+683 PRTDQVNYML
-693 AIVYSRLDETEK
+693 AIVYSRLGEIKK

-710 EEACRLNPGFVHRG
+710 EEACRQNPGFVHRG
-724 NLDPEVMMLKDFSTP
+724 NLDPEISRLSVF
-739 FGRSK
+739 R

>member
-1 MSNKGLHKDI
+1 MKSSNTHKDI
-11 ENWAVLLGGGMSL
+11 ENWAVLLGGGVSL

-48 VERTQERQMRA
+48 VERMQERQMRA
-59 EIGMVEDEIL
+59 EIGMVEEIPG
-69 SLRSSDFVD
+69 R
-78 WTGQAGNDG
+78 AGNDG
-87 EKISP
+87 QVGNYGRSP
-92 RTSFGRNDNK
+92 VG
-102 GMPGQA
+102 A
-108 GHDGRGDNAVR
+108 GDDGR
-119 DTTLVTSDEG
+119 DTTVVMEAEG

-181 DPQWQLRFYPRM
+181 DPQWQLRFYPQM
-193 NVLEDTLGLDPIL
+193 YVLEDTVGLDPVL
-206 ITGQEY
+206 ITGREY

-225 FLQSIVTDS
+225 FLRSIVTDS
-234 MEFVNM
+234 MEFVNL

-245 FIERNISALYAFRT
+245 FIERNIPALYAFRT

-278 DAIEHYTDKLARS
+278 QAIEHYTNRLAKS

-304 RHYVKVPIEQGF
+304 RQYVKVPIEQGF
-316 RLDTVIREINGD
+316 RLDTVMREINGD

-348 VLSGAI
+348 VLSGEI
-354 YKEDVKIYD
+354 YQEDVKIYD

-482 RDSMKADEGFVV
+482 RDSVKVYEGFVV
-494 DMTEDPR
+494 DLAGDPR
-501 SEPGMTGEEY
+501 SESGMTGEEY
-511 PETPVRRSFAYAQ
+511 PETSVRRSVAYAQ
-524 DDNGDAQDDSK
+524 DDSK
-535 KDRDG
+535 EDRYG
-540 YRIQFIA
+540 YQIQFIA

-557 DVLVAEDTVM
+557 DALVAEDNSLSFD
-567 GYEDKIAYINACELD
+567 DKIAYIDACEIE
-582 DLDRREEVL
+582 DLDTREEVL

-606 RLRTVK
+606 RLRTVR
-612 FNFYLHRKDMQKDTV
+612 FDFYLHRKDMQKDTV

-633 STYMA
+633 STYMT
-638 GVQAIRDRDY
+638 GVQAVRDRNY

-693 AIVYSRLDETEK
+693 AIVYSRLGETEK

-710 EEACRLNPGFVHRG
+710 EEACRMNPGFVHRG
-724 NLDPEVMMLKDFSTP
+724 NLDPEVMMLKDF
-739 FGRSK
+739 FRYRSSD

>member
-48 VERTQERQMRA
+48 VERMQERQMRA
-59 EIGMVEDEIL
+59 EIGMVEEMPDRVGHDGE
-69 SLRSSDFVD
+69 V
-78 WTGQAGNDG
+78 GNDG
-87 EKISP
+87 RFP
-92 RTSFGRNDNK
+92 VG
-102 GMPGQA
+102 A
-108 GHDGRGDNAVR
+108 GDDGR
-119 DTTLVTSDEG
+119 DTTVVMEAEG

-193 NVLEDTLGLDPIL
+193 YVLEDTLGLDPIL

-212 RNEQMRGY
+212 RKEQMRGY

-245 FIERNISALYAFRT
+245 FIERNIPALYAFRT

-278 DAIEHYTDKLARS
+278 QAIEHYTNRLAKS

-304 RHYVKVPIEQGF
+304 RQYVKVPIEQGF
-316 RLDTVIREINGD
+316 RLDTVMREINGD

-354 YKEDVKIYD
+354 YQEDVKIYD

-422 EIGRIKDNLAALIDH
+422 EIGRIKKNLSALIDN

-482 RDSMKADEGFVV
+482 RDSVKADEGFAV
-494 DMTEDPR
+494 DMTGDPR

-524 DDNGDAQDDSK
+524 DDNGDAQDDIK

-567 GYEDKIAYINACELD
+567 SYEDKIAYINACELD

-612 FNFYLHRKDMQKDTV
+612 FDFYLHRKDMQKDTV

-657 YQDYNSAVAFC
+657 YQDYNAAVAFC

-683 PKTDKVNYML
+683 HRTDQVNYML
-693 AIVYSRLDETEK
+693 AIVYSRLGEIEK
-705 AVRCY
+705 AARCY
-710 EEACRLNPGFVHRG
+710 EEACRQNPGFVHRG
-724 NLDPEVMMLKDFSTP
+724 NLDPEISRLSVF
-739 FGRSK
+739 R

>member
-1 MSNKGLHKDI
+1 MSKNLHKDI
-11 ENWAVLLGGGMSL
+11 ENWAVLLGGGVSL
-24 LVICNIVLLV
+24 LVIFNIVLMV
-34 VVCLLI
+34 VVCLLM
-40 SGCGTSRK
+40 SSCGSARK
-48 VERTQERQMRA
+48 VERMKERQMKA
-59 EIGMVEDEIL
+59 EIGIVEGIPD
-69 SLRSSDFVD
+69 RVGHD
-78 WTGQAGNDG
+78 GGRAGNDY
-87 EKISP
+87 
-92 RTSFGRNDNK
+92 
-102 GMPGQA
+102 
-108 GHDGRGDNAVR
+108 R
-119 DTTLVTSDEG
+119 DTTVVAESDEG

-148 LEAAS
+148 IEAAS

-168 NIEFA
+168 NIEFM
-173 VTVPQDMM
+173 VNVPKDMM

-193 NVLEDTLGLDPIL
+193 YVLEDTLGLDSVL

-234 MEFVNM
+234 MEFVNL

-245 FIERNISALYAFRT
+245 FIERNIPDLYAFRT

-264 SDAEFASA
+264 TDAEFASTY
-272 FGVTEQ
+272 GVTEQ
-278 DAIEHYTDKLARS
+278 EAIEYYTNKLARS
-291 ANERRKARKEERF
+291 ANERRKAIKDTKF
-304 RHYVKVPIEQGF
+304 RQYVSVPIEEKGI

-328 FRYVYS
+328 FMYVYS
-334 HTLASRPRL
+334 YTLASRPHL

-371 YYISSLSAFVDG
+371 YYISSLIAFVDG

-391 IERKVS
+391 IERKVY
-397 ANTACYVEFEHDR
+397 ANTACYVEFGHDSFV
-410 YEVDE
+410 VDE
-415 SLGYNRD
+415 TLGYNRD
-422 EIGRIKDNLAALIDH
+422 EIGRIKGNLAALIDN
-437 DEFEMDSIVVTASSS
+437 DEFAMDSIIVTASSS

-473 YFRRFIDEY
+473 YFRGYIDEY
-482 RDSMKADEGFVV
+482 RDSVRVNEGFVV
-494 DMTEDPR
+494 D
-501 SEPGMTGEEY
+501 MTGEEY

-524 DDNGDAQDDSK
+524 DDSME
-535 KDRDG
+535 DRYG
-540 YRIQFIA
+540 YQIQFIA

-557 DVLVAEDTVM
+557 DVLLAEDNSLSFD
-567 GYEDKIAYINACELD
+567 DKIAYIDACEIENLD
-582 DLDRREEVL
+582 TREEVL
-591 QKLGCYRHLREKVYP
+591 QKLGCYRHLREKIYP
-606 RLRTVK
+606 RLRTVR
-612 FNFYLHRKDMQKDTV
+612 FDFYLHRKDMLKDTV

-638 GVQAIRDRDY
+638 GVQAVRDRDY

-657 YQDYNSAVAFC
+657 YRDFNAAVAFC

-693 AIVYSRLDETEK
+693 AIVYSRLGETEM
-705 AVRCY
+705 AVRYY

-724 NLDPEVMMLKDFSTP
+724 NLDPEISRLSVF
-739 FGRSK
+739 R

>member
-48 VERTQERQMRA
+48 VESMQDRQMRA
-59 EIGMVEDEIL
+59 EIGMVEE
-69 SLRSSDFVD
+69 
-78 WTGQAGNDG
+78 
-87 EKISP
+87 
-92 RTSFGRNDNK
+92 
-102 GMPGQA
+102 MPDRV
-108 GHDGRGDNAVR
+108 GHDGEVGNDRRSPVGAGDDGR
-119 DTTLVTSDEG
+119 DTTVVMEAEG

-148 LEAAS
+148 IEAAS
-153 VTARFRNVAERGGKV
+153 ITARFRNVAERGGKV

-193 NVLEDTLGLDPIL
+193 YVLEDTLGLDPIM

-245 FIERNISALYAFRT
+245 FIERNIPALYAFRT

-278 DAIEHYTDKLARS
+278 QAIEHYTNRLAKS

-304 RHYVKVPIEQGF
+304 RRYVKVPIEQGF
-316 RLDTVIREINGD
+316 QLDTVIREINGD

-334 HTLASRPRL
+334 HTLASSPRL

-348 VLSGAI
+348 VLSGEI
-354 YKEDVKIYD
+354 YQEDVKIYD

-371 YYISSLSAFVDG
+371 YYISSLSAFVDV

-422 EIGRIKDNLAALIDH
+422 EIGRIKKNLSALIDN

-482 RDSMKADEGFVV
+482 RDSVKADEGFLV
-494 DMTEDPR
+494 DMTGDPR
-501 SEPGMTGEEY
+501 SVPGMT
-511 PETPVRRSFAYAQ
+511 VKRFLDFARN
-524 DDNGDAQDDSK
+524 DSSNGNSDI
-535 KDRDG
+535 R
-540 YRIQFIA
+540 FIA

-557 DVLVAEDTVM
+557 DALVAEDNSLSFD
-567 GYEDKIAYINACELD
+567 DKIAYIDACEIE
-582 DLDRREEVL
+582 DLDTREEVL
-591 QKLGCYRHLREKVYP
+591 QNLGCYRHLREKVYP
-606 RLRTVK
+606 RLRTVR
-612 FNFYLHRKDMQKDTV
+612 FDFHLHRKDMQKDTV

-638 GVQAIRDRDY
+638 GVQAIRHRDY

-657 YQDYNSAVAFC
+657 YQDYNAAVAFC

-683 PKTDKVNYML
+683 HRTDQVNYML
-693 AIVYSRLDETEK
+693 AIVYSRLGEIEK

-710 EEACRLNPGFVHRG
+710 EEACRQNPGFVHRG
-724 NLDPEVMMLKDFSTP
+724 NLDPEISRLSVF
-739 FGRSK
+739 R

>member
-48 VERTQERQMRA
+48 VERMQQRLMRA
-59 EIGMVEDEIL
+59 EIGMVEEIPGRAGDDG
-69 SLRSSDFVD
+69 RSPV
-78 WTGQAGNDG
+78 GAGDDK
-87 EKISP
+87 EEISRFAP
-92 RTSFGRNDNK
+92 LTRNDNNRTTQNDSK
-102 GMPGQA
+102 
-108 GHDGRGDNAVR
+108 

-129 PIIMNAVRDEDGNM
+129 PIIMNAVRDEEGNM
-143 VATDV
+143 VAMDV

-168 NIEFA
+168 NIEFTM
-173 VTVPQDMM
+173 TVPQDMM

-193 NVLEDTLGLDPIL
+193 YVLEDTLGLDSVL

-234 MEFVNM
+234 MEFVNL

-245 FIERNISALYAFRT
+245 FIERNIPDLYAFRT

-264 SDAEFASA
+264 TDAEFASTY
-272 FGVTEQ
+272 GVTEQ
-278 DAIEHYTDKLARS
+278 EAIEHYTNKLARS
-291 ANERRKARKEERF
+291 ANERRKARKDTKF
-304 RHYVKVPIEQGF
+304 RQYVSVPIEDKGI

-334 HTLASRPRL
+334 YTLASRPHL

-391 IERKVS
+391 IERKVY
-397 ANTACYVEFEHDR
+397 ANTACYVEFEHDSFV
-410 YEVDE
+410 VDE
-415 SLGYNRD
+415 TLGYNRD
-422 EIGRIKDNLAALIDH
+422 EIGRIKGNLAALIDN
-437 DEFEMDSIVVTASSS
+437 DEFAMDSIIVTASSS

-473 YFRRFIDEY
+473 YFRRHIDEY
-482 RDSMKADEGFVV
+482 RDSVRVNEGFVV
-494 DMTEDPR
+494 DMTGDPR

-511 PETPVRRSFAYAQ
+511 PETPVRRSVAYAQ

-535 KDRDG
+535 EDRYG
-540 YRIQFIA
+540 YQIQFIA

-557 DVLVAEDTVM
+557 DALVAEDNSLSFD
-567 GYEDKIAYINACELD
+567 DKIAYIDACEIE
-582 DLDRREEVL
+582 DLDTREEVL

-612 FNFYLHRKDMQKDTV
+612 FDFYLHRKDMQKDTV

-657 YQDYNSAVAFC
+657 YKDYNAAVAFC

-674 SALAILERL
+674 SALAILDRL
-683 PKTDKVNYML
+683 HRTDQVNYML
-693 AIVYSRLDETEK
+693 AIVYSRLGETEK
-705 AVRCY
+705 AIRCY
-710 EEACRLNPGFVHRG
+710 EEACRQNPGFVHRG
-724 NLDPEVMMLKDFSTP
+724 NLDPEISRLPSVARNDNKEIPGQAGND
-739 FGRSK
+739 GR

>member
-1 MSNKGLHKDI
+1 MINKDTNKEI
-11 ENWAVLLGGGMSL
+11 EALAVLFGGGISL
-24 LVICNIVLLV
+24 LAICNVVLMVIVCVLMSS
-34 VVCLLI
+34 C
-40 SGCGTSRK
+40 SSARK
-48 VERTQERQMRA
+48 VERIQARQMRA
-59 EIGMVEDEIL
+59 EIGMVEE
-69 SLRSSDFVD
+69 
-78 WTGQAGNDG
+78 
-87 EKISP
+87 
-92 RTSFGRNDNK
+92 
-102 GMPGQA
+102 MPDRV
-108 GHDGRGDNAVR
+108 GHDGWSPVGAGDDGR
-119 DTTLVTSDEG
+119 DTTEVMEAEG

-181 DPQWQLRFYPRM
+181 DPQWQLRFYPQM
-193 NVLEDTLGLDPIL
+193 YVLEDTVGLNPVL

-245 FIERNISALYAFRT
+245 FIERNIPALYAFRT

-278 DAIEHYTDKLARS
+278 QAVEHYTNKLAKS

-334 HTLASRPRL
+334 HTLDSRPRL

-422 EIGRIKDNLAALIDH
+422 EIGRIKKNLSALIDN

-482 RDSMKADEGFVV
+482 RDSVKADEGFVV
-494 DMTEDPR
+494 DMTGDPR
-501 SEPGMTGEEY
+501 SEPGMTGEGI
-511 PETPVRRSFAYAQ
+511 R
-524 DDNGDAQDDSK
+524 
-535 KDRDG
+535 
-540 YRIQFIA
+540 FIA

-557 DVLVAEDTVM
+557 DALVAEDNSLSFD
-567 GYEDKIAYINACELD
+567 DKIAYINACELD
-582 DLDRREEVL
+582 DLDEREEVL

-612 FNFYLHRKDMQKDTV
+612 FDFYLHRKDMQKDTV

-693 AIVYSRLDETEK
+693 AIVYSRLGETEK

-710 EEACRLNPGFVHRG
+710 EEACRMNPGFVHRG
-724 NLDPEVMMLKDFSTP
+724 NLDPEITQLSVF
-739 FGRSK
+739 R

>member
-1 MSNKGLHKDI
+1 MSDKGLHKDI
-11 ENWAVLLGGGMSL
+11 ENWAVLLGGGVSL
-24 LVICNIVLLV
+24 LVICNVVLLV

-48 VERTQERQMRA
+48 VERMQERQMRA
-59 EIGMVEDEIL
+59 EIGMVEEMPDRVGHDGE
-69 SLRSSDFVD
+69 V
-78 WTGQAGNDG
+78 GNDG
-87 EKISP
+87 RSP
-92 RTSFGRNDNK
+92 VG
-102 GMPGQA
+102 A
-108 GHDGRGDNAVR
+108 GDDVR
-119 DTTLVTSDEG
+119 DTTVVMEGGG

-193 NVLEDTLGLDPIL
+193 YVLEDTLGLDPIL

-245 FIERNISALYAFRT
+245 FIERNIPALYAFRT

-278 DAIEHYTDKLARS
+278 QAIEHYTNRLAKS

-304 RHYVKVPIEQGF
+304 RQYVKVPIEQGF
-316 RLDTVIREINGD
+316 RLDTVMREINGD

-354 YKEDVKIYD
+354 YQEDVKIYD

-422 EIGRIKDNLAALIDH
+422 EIGRIKKNLSALIDN

-482 RDSMKADEGFVV
+482 RDSVKADEGFAV
-494 DMTEDPR
+494 DMTGDPR

-591 QKLGCYRHLREKVYP
+591 QKLGCYRHLREKAYP

-612 FNFYLHRKDMQKDTV
+612 FDFYLHRKDMQKDTV

-657 YQDYNSAVAFC
+657 YQDYNAAVAFC
-668 ALDYNA
+668 ALDYNV

-693 AIVYSRLDETEK
+693 AIVYSRLGETEK

-710 EEACRLNPGFVHRG
+710 EEACRMNPEFVHRG
-724 NLDPEVMMLKDFSTP
+724 NLDPEITQLSVF
-739 FGRSK
+739 R

>member
-11 ENWAVLLGGGMSL
+11 ENWAVLLGGGVSL
-24 LVICNIVLLV
+24 LVICNVVLLV

-48 VERTQERQMRA
+48 VERIQERQMRA
-59 EIGMVEDEIL
+59 EIGMVEDVIA
-69 SLRSSDFVD
+69 
-78 WTGQAGNDG
+78 GQAGNDG
-87 EKISP
+87 RFP
-92 RTSFGRNDNK
+92 VG
-102 GMPGQA
+102 A
-108 GHDGRGDNAVR
+108 GDDGR
-119 DTTLVTSDEG
+119 DTTVVMEGGG

-173 VTVPQDMM
+173 VTVPQDMI

-193 NVLEDTLGLDPIL
+193 YVLEDTLGLDPIL

-245 FIERNISALYAFRT
+245 FIERNIPALYAFRT

-278 DAIEHYTDKLARS
+278 QAIEHYTNRLAKS

-304 RHYVKVPIEQGF
+304 RQYVKVPIEQGF
-316 RLDTVIREINGD
+316 RLDTVMRKINGD

-348 VLSGAI
+348 VLYGAI
-354 YKEDVKIYD
+354 YKEDVKIYN
-363 IPECEPLT
+363 IPVCEPLT

-422 EIGRIKDNLAALIDH
+422 EICRIKKNLSALIDN

-482 RDSMKADEGFVV
+482 RDPVKADVGFAV
-494 DMTEDPR
+494 DMTGDPR
-501 SEPGMTGEEY
+501 SVPGMTGEEY

-524 DDNGDAQDDSK
+524 DDN
-535 KDRDG
+535 RE
-540 YRIQFIA
+540 RIQFIA

-567 GYEDKIAYINACELD
+567 GYEDKIAYIDACEIE
-582 DLDRREEVL
+582 DLDTREEVL
-591 QKLGCYRHLREKVYP
+591 QNIGCYRHLREKVYP
-606 RLRTVK
+606 RLRTVR
-612 FNFYLHRKDMQKDTV
+612 FDFYLHRKDMQKDTV

-638 GVQAIRDRDY
+638 GVQAVRDRDY

-693 AIVYSRLDETEK
+693 AIVYSRLGETEK

-724 NLDPEVMMLKDFSTP
+724 NLDPEISRLGDSRS
-739 FGRSK
+739 GRE

>member
-1 MSNKGLHKDI
+1 MSKNLHKDI
-11 ENWAVLLGGGMSL
+11 ENWAVLLGGGVSL
-24 LVICNIVLLV
+24 LVIFNIVLMV
-34 VVCLLI
+34 VVCLLM
-40 SGCGTSRK
+40 SSCGSARK
-48 VERTQERQMRA
+48 VERMKERQMRA
-59 EIGMVEDEIL
+59 EIGMVEMP
-69 SLRSSDFVD
+69 
-78 WTGQAGNDG
+78 GQAGHDG
-87 EKISP
+87 EEISP
-92 RTSFGRNDNK
+92 RTSFGRNDSK
-102 GMPGQA
+102 GIPDRV
-108 GHDGRGDNAVR
+108 GHDGGRAGNDNR
-119 DTTLVTSDEG
+119 DTTVLAESDG
-129 PIIMNAVRDEDGNM
+129 PIIMNAVREEDGNM

-148 LEAAS
+148 IEAAS

-193 NVLEDTLGLDPIL
+193 YVLEDTLGLDPVL

-245 FIERNISALYAFRT
+245 FIERNIPALYAFRT

-264 SDAEFASA
+264 SDAEFTSA

-278 DAIEHYTDKLARS
+278 QAIEHYTNRLAKS

-304 RHYVKVPIEQGF
+304 RQYVKVPIEQGF
-316 RLDTVIREINGD
+316 RLDSVMREINGD

-334 HTLASRPRL
+334 YTLASRPRL

-348 VLSGAI
+348 VLSGEI
-354 YKEDVKIYD
+354 YQEDVKIYD

-422 EIGRIKDNLAALIDH
+422 EIGRIKKNLSALIDN

-473 YFRRFIDEY
+473 YFRGYIDEY
-482 RDSMKADEGFVV
+482 RDSVRVDEGFVV
-494 DMTEDPR
+494 DMTGDPR
-501 SEPGMTGEEY
+501 SEPGMTGEGI
-511 PETPVRRSFAYAQ
+511 R
-524 DDNGDAQDDSK
+524 
-535 KDRDG
+535 
-540 YRIQFIA
+540 FIA

-567 GYEDKIAYINACELD
+567 SYEDKIAYINACELD
-582 DLDRREEVL
+582 DLDQREEVL
-591 QKLGCYRHLREKVYP
+591 QNLGCYRHLREKVYP

-612 FNFYLHRKDMQKDTV
+612 FDFYLHRKDMQKDTV

-657 YQDYNSAVAFC
+657 YQDYNAAVAFC

-683 PKTDKVNYML
+683 HRTDQVNYML
-693 AIVYSRLDETEK
+693 AIVYSRLGEIEK

-710 EEACRLNPGFVHRG
+710 EEACRQNPGFVHRG
-724 NLDPEVMMLKDFSTP
+724 NLDPEITQLSVF
-739 FGRSK
+739 R

>member
-1 MSNKGLHKDI
+1 MSDKGLHKDI
-11 ENWAVLLGGGMSL
+11 ENWAVLFGGGMSL

-48 VERTQERQMRA
+48 VERMQERRMRA
-59 EIGMVEDEIL
+59 EIGMVEEMPDRVGHDGEVGNDGRSPVGAGDDEIAG
-69 SLRSSDFVD
+69 R
-78 WTGQAGNDG
+78 AGND
-87 EKISP
+87 
-92 RTSFGRNDNK
+92 D
-102 GMPGQA
+102 
-108 GHDGRGDNAVR
+108 R
-119 DTTLVTSDEG
+119 DTILVTSDEG

-193 NVLEDTLGLDPIL
+193 YVLEDTLGLDPVL

-245 FIERNISALYAFRT
+245 FIERNIPALYAFRT

-278 DAIEHYTDKLARS
+278 QAIEHYTNRLAKS

-304 RHYVKVPIEQGF
+304 RQYVKVPIEQGF
-316 RLDTVIREINGD
+316 RLDTVMREINGD

-334 HTLASRPRL
+334 YTLASRPRL

-348 VLSGAI
+348 VLSGEI
-354 YKEDVKIYD
+354 YQEDVKIYD

-482 RDSMKADEGFVV
+482 RDSVKADEGFAV
-494 DMTEDPR
+494 DMTGDPR
-501 SEPGMTGEEY
+501 SEPGMTKVEPGMTGEGI
-511 PETPVRRSFAYAQ
+511 R
-524 DDNGDAQDDSK
+524 
-535 KDRDG
+535 
-540 YRIQFIA
+540 FIA

-567 GYEDKIAYINACELD
+567 SYEDKIAYINACEVN

-657 YQDYNSAVAFC
+657 YQDYNAAVAFC

-683 PKTDKVNYML
+683 HRTDQVNYML
-693 AIVYSRLDETEK
+693 AIVYSRLGEIEK
-705 AVRCY
+705 AARCY
-710 EEACRLNPGFVHRG
+710 EEACRQNPGFVHRG
-724 NLDPEVMMLKDFSTP
+724 NLDPEISRLSVF
-739 FGRSK
+739 R

>member
-11 ENWAVLLGGGMSL
+11 ENWAVLLGGGVSL

-48 VERTQERQMRA
+48 VEMMQERQMRA
-59 EIGMVEDEIL
+59 EIGMVEEIPD
-69 SLRSSDFVD
+69 R
-78 WTGQAGNDG
+78 AGNDG
-87 EKISP
+87 RSPVGAGYDKEEISRFAP
-92 RTSFGRNDNK
+92 LTRNDNNRTT
-102 GMPGQA
+102 QN
-108 GHDGRGDNAVR
+108 DSR
-119 DTTLVTSDEG
+119 DTTLVTSNEG
-129 PIIMNAVRDEDGNM
+129 PIIMNAVKDEDGNM

-168 NIEFA
+168 NIDFA

-193 NVLEDTLGLDPIL
+193 YVLEDTLGLDPVL

-245 FIERNISALYAFRT
+245 FIERNIPALYAFRT

-278 DAIEHYTDKLARS
+278 QAIEHYTNRLAKS

-316 RLDTVIREINGD
+316 RLDTVMREINGD

-334 HTLASRPRL
+334 HILASRPRL
-343 RKVDV
+343 RMVDV

-354 YKEDVKIYD
+354 YQEDVKIYN

-422 EIGRIKDNLAALIDH
+422 EIGRIKKNLSALIDN

-482 RDSMKADEGFVV
+482 RDSVKADEGFAV
-494 DMTEDPR
+494 DMTGDPR

-511 PETPVRRSFAYAQ
+511 PETPVRRSFAY
-524 DDNGDAQDDSK
+524 AQDDSK

-567 GYEDKIAYINACELD
+567 SYEDKIAYINACEVA
-582 DLDRREEVL
+582 DLDEREEVL

-638 GVQAIRDRDY
+638 GVQAIRERDY

-657 YQDYNSAVAFC
+657 YQDYNAAVAFC

-683 PKTDKVNYML
+683 HRTDQVNYML
-693 AIVYSRLDETEK
+693 AIVYSRLGEIEK
-705 AVRCY
+705 AARCY
-710 EEACRLNPGFVHRG
+710 EEACRQNPGFVHRG
-724 NLDPEVMMLKDFSTP
+724 NLDPEISRLSVF
-739 FGRSK
+739 R

>member
-11 ENWAVLLGGGMSL
+11 ENWAVLLGGGVSL

-48 VERTQERQMRA
+48 VERMQERQMRA
-59 EIGMVEDEIL
+59 EIGMVEDEIAG
-69 SLRSSDFVD
+69 R
-78 WTGQAGNDG
+78 AGNDG
-87 EKISP
+87 EKISS

-108 GHDGRGDNAVR
+108 RHDGRGDNAVR
-119 DTTLVTSDEG
+119 DTTLVTSSEG

-181 DPQWQLRFYPRM
+181 DPQWQLRFNPRM
-193 NVLEDTLGLDPIL
+193 YVLEDTLGLDPIL

-225 FLQSIVTDS
+225 FLCSIVTDS
-234 MEFVNM
+234 MEFVNL

-245 FIERNISALYAFRT
+245 FIERNIPALYAFRT

-278 DAIEHYTDKLARS
+278 QAVEHYTNKLAKS
-291 ANERRKARKEERF
+291 ANERRKARKEEKF
-304 RHYVKVPIEQGF
+304 RQYVKVPIEQGF
-316 RLDTVIREINGD
+316 RLDTVMREINGD

-348 VLSGAI
+348 VLSGEI
-354 YKEDVKIYD
+354 YQEDVKIYD

-383 TERYMTKV
+383 SERYMTKV

-422 EIGRIKDNLAALIDH
+422 EIGRIKKNLSALIDN

-473 YFRRFIDEY
+473 YFRIFIDEY
-482 RDSMKADEGFVV
+482 RDLVKVNEGFVV
-494 DMTEDPR
+494 DLAGDPR
-501 SEPGMTGEEY
+501 SEPGMTGEGI
-511 PETPVRRSFAYAQ
+511 R
-524 DDNGDAQDDSK
+524 
-535 KDRDG
+535 
-540 YRIQFIA
+540 FIA

-567 GYEDKIAYINACELD
+567 SYEDKIAYINACEVD
-582 DLDRREEVL
+582 DLDQREEVL

-612 FNFYLHRKDMQKDTV
+612 FDFYLHRKNMQKDTV

-657 YQDYNSAVAFC
+657 YQDYNAAVAFC

-683 PKTDKVNYML
+683 HRSDQVNYML
-693 AIVYSRLDETEK
+693 AIVYSRLGKIEK

-710 EEACRLNPGFVHRG
+710 DEACRQNPGFVHRG
-724 NLDPEVMMLKDFSTP
+724 NLDPEISRLSVF
-739 FGRSK
+739 R

>member
-48 VERTQERQMRA
+48 VERMQERQIRA
-59 EIGMVEDEIL
+59 EIGMVEEMPDRVGHDGW
-69 SLRSSDFVD
+69 SPV
-78 WTGQAGNDG
+78 GAGND
-87 EKISP
+87 
-92 RTSFGRNDNK
+92 R
-102 GMPGQA
+102 
-108 GHDGRGDNAVR
+108 R
-119 DTTLVTSDEG
+119 DTTVVMEGGG

-148 LEAAS
+148 IEAAS

-193 NVLEDTLGLDPIL
+193 YVLEDTLGLDPIM

-245 FIERNISALYAFRT
+245 FIERNIPALYAFRT

-278 DAIEHYTDKLARS
+278 QAIEHYTNRLAKS

-304 RHYVKVPIEQGF
+304 RHYVKVPIKQGF
-316 RLDTVIREINGD
+316 RLDTVIHEINGD

-422 EIGRIKDNLAALIDH
+422 EIGRIQKNLSALIDN

-482 RDSMKADEGFVV
+482 RDSVKADEGFLV
-494 DMTEDPR
+494 DMTGDPR
-501 SEPGMTGEEY
+501 SVPGMTGEEY

-524 DDNGDAQDDSK
+524 DDNME
-535 KDRDG
+535 
-540 YRIQFIA
+540 RIQFIA

-612 FNFYLHRKDMQKDTV
+612 FDFYLHRKDMQKDTV

-633 STYMA
+633 STYMV

-657 YQDYNSAVAFC
+657 YQDYNAAVAFC

-683 PKTDKVNYML
+683 HRTDQVNYML
-693 AIVYSRLDETEK
+693 AIVYSRLGETEK

-710 EEACRLNPGFVHRG
+710 EEACRMNPGFVHRG
-724 NLDPEVMMLKDFSTP
+724 NLDPEITQLSVF
-739 FGRSK
+739 R

>member
-11 ENWAVLLGGGMSL
+11 ENWAVLLGGGVSL

-48 VERTQERQMRA
+48 VERMQERQMRA
-59 EIGMVEDEIL
+59 EIGMVEEMPYRVGHDGG
-69 SLRSSDFVD
+69 RSGED
-78 WTGQAGNDG
+78 WIAGRAGNDY
-87 EKISP
+87 
-92 RTSFGRNDNK
+92 
-102 GMPGQA
+102 
-108 GHDGRGDNAVR
+108 R
-119 DTTLVTSDEG
+119 DTTMVAELDG

-193 NVLEDTLGLDPIL
+193 YVLEDTLGLDPIL

-245 FIERNISALYAFRT
+245 FIERNIPALYAFRT

-278 DAIEHYTDKLARS
+278 QAVEHYTNKLAKS

-348 VLSGAI
+348 VLSGEI
-354 YKEDVKIYD
+354 YQEDVKIYD

-415 SLGYNRD
+415 GLGYNRD
-422 EIGRIKDNLAALIDH
+422 EIGRIKKNLSALIDN

-482 RDSMKADEGFVV
+482 RDSVRVNEGFVV
-494 DMTEDPR
+494 DMTGDPR
-501 SEPGMTGEEY
+501 SEPGMTGVEPGMTDESDI
-511 PETPVRRSFAYAQ
+511 R
-524 DDNGDAQDDSK
+524 
-535 KDRDG
+535 
-540 YRIQFIA
+540 FIA

-567 GYEDKIAYINACELD
+567 SYEEKIAYINACEVA
-582 DLDRREEVL
+582 DLDVREEVL
-591 QKLGCYRHLREKVYP
+591 QNLGCYRHLREKVYP

-612 FNFYLHRKDMQKDTV
+612 FDFYLHRKDMQKDTV
-627 HTTVID
+627 HTTVLD

-638 GVQAIRDRDY
+638 GVQAIRDREY

-657 YQDYNSAVAFC
+657 YQDYNAAVAFC

-674 SALAILERL
+674 SALDILESL
-683 PKTDKVNYML
+683 PKSDQVNYML
-693 AIVYSRLDETEK
+693 AIVYSRLGDIEK

-710 EEACRLNPGFVHRG
+710 DEACRLNPAFVHRG

>member
-1 MSNKGLHKDI
+1 MSKKGLHKDI
-11 ENWAVLLGGGMSL
+11 ENWAILLGGGMSL

-48 VERTQERQMRA
+48 VERMQERQMRA
-59 EIGMVEDEIL
+59 EIGMVEDEIAG
-69 SLRSSDFVD
+69 R
-78 WTGQAGNDG
+78 AGNDG
-87 EKISP
+87 EEISRFAP
-92 RTSFGRNDNK
+92 LTRNDNNRTAQNDSK
-102 GMPGQA
+102 
-108 GHDGRGDNAVR
+108 

-193 NVLEDTLGLDPIL
+193 YVLEDTLGLDPIL

-278 DAIEHYTDKLARS
+278 QAIEHYTNRLAKS

-304 RHYVKVPIEQGF
+304 RQYVKVPIEQGF

-354 YKEDVKIYD
+354 YQEDVKIYD

-410 YEVDE
+410 YEVNE
-415 SLGYNRD
+415 SQGYNRD
-422 EIGRIKDNLAALIDH
+422 EIGRIKKNLSALIDN

-482 RDSMKADEGFVV
+482 RDSVKVDEGFVV
-494 DMTEDPR
+494 DMTGDPR
-501 SEPGMTGEEY
+501 SEPGMTKVEPGMMGEGI
-511 PETPVRRSFAYAQ
+511 R
-524 DDNGDAQDDSK
+524 
-535 KDRDG
+535 
-540 YRIQFIA
+540 FIA

>member
-11 ENWAVLLGGGMSL
+11 ENWAVLLGGGVSL

-48 VERTQERQMRA
+48 VERMQERQMRA
-59 EIGMVEDEIL
+59 EIGMVEE
-69 SLRSSDFVD
+69 
-78 WTGQAGNDG
+78 
-87 EKISP
+87 
-92 RTSFGRNDNK
+92 
-102 GMPGQA
+102 MPDRV
-108 GHDGRGDNAVR
+108 GHDGGVPVGAGDDGR
-119 DTTLVTSDEG
+119 DTTVVMEGGG

-148 LEAAS
+148 IEAAS
-153 VTARFRNVAERGGKV
+153 ITARFRNVAERGGKV

-193 NVLEDTLGLDPIL
+193 YVLEDTLGLDPIL

-245 FIERNISALYAFRT
+245 FIERNIPALYAFRT

-278 DAIEHYTDKLARS
+278 QAIEHYTNRLAKS

-304 RHYVKVPIEQGF
+304 RRYVKVPIEQDF
-316 RLDTVIREINGD
+316 RLDTVMREINGD

-371 YYISSLSAFVDG
+371 YYISSLSAFMDG

-422 EIGRIKDNLAALIDH
+422 EIGRIKKNLSALIDN

-482 RDSMKADEGFVV
+482 RDSVKVDEGFVV
-494 DMTEDPR
+494 DLAGDPR
-501 SEPGMTGEEY
+501 SESGMTGEEY
-511 PETPVRRSFAYAQ
+511 PETPVRRSVAYAQ
-524 DDNGDAQDDSK
+524 DDN
-535 KDRDG
+535 RE
-540 YRIQFIA
+540 RIQFIA

-567 GYEDKIAYINACELD
+567 SYEDKIAYINACEVD
-582 DLDRREEVL
+582 DLDQREEVL

-612 FNFYLHRKDMQKDTV
+612 FDFYLHRKDMQKDTV

-657 YQDYNSAVAFC
+657 YQDYNAAVAFC

-683 PKTDKVNYML
+683 HRTDQVNYML
-693 AIVYSRLDETEK
+693 AIVYSRLGEIEK
-705 AVRCY
+705 AARCY
-710 EEACRLNPGFVHRG
+710 EEACRQNPGFVHRG
-724 NLDPEVMMLKDFSTP
+724 NLDPEISRLSVF
-739 FGRSK
+739 R

>member
-1 MSNKGLHKDI
+1 MINKDTNKEI
-11 ENWAVLLGGGMSL
+11 EALAVLFGGGISL
-24 LVICNIVLLV
+24 LAICNVVLMVIVCVLMSS
-34 VVCLLI
+34 C
-40 SGCGTSRK
+40 SSARK
-48 VERTQERQMRA
+48 VERMQERQMRA
-59 EIGMVEDEIL
+59 EIGMVEE
-69 SLRSSDFVD
+69 
-78 WTGQAGNDG
+78 
-87 EKISP
+87 
-92 RTSFGRNDNK
+92 
-102 GMPGQA
+102 MPDRV
-108 GHDGRGDNAVR
+108 GHDGCSPVGAGDDGR
-119 DTTLVTSDEG
+119 DTTVVMEGGG
-129 PIIMNAVRDEDGNM
+129 PIIMNAVSDEDGNM

-193 NVLEDTLGLDPIL
+193 YVLEDTLGLDPIL

-234 MEFVNM
+234 IEFVNM
-240 RLLEI
+240 KLLEI
-245 FIERNISALYAFRT
+245 FIERNIPALYAFRT
-259 DSTFV
+259 DTTFV

-278 DAIEHYTDKLARS
+278 QAIEHYTNRLAKS

-304 RHYVKVPIEQGF
+304 RQYVKVPIEQGF
-316 RLDTVIREINGD
+316 RLDTVMREINGD

-354 YKEDVKIYD
+354 YQEDVKIYD

-422 EIGRIKDNLAALIDH
+422 EIGRIKKNLSALIDN

-482 RDSMKADEGFVV
+482 RDSVKADEGFAV
-494 DMTEDPR
+494 DMTGDPR
-501 SEPGMTGEEY
+501 SEPGMTGEGI
-511 PETPVRRSFAYAQ
+511 R
-524 DDNGDAQDDSK
+524 
-535 KDRDG
+535 
-540 YRIQFIA
+540 FIA

-567 GYEDKIAYINACELD
+567 SYEDKIAYINACEVA
-582 DLDRREEVL
+582 DLDQREEVL

-612 FNFYLHRKDMQKDTV
+612 FDFYLHRKDMQKDTV

-693 AIVYSRLDETEK
+693 AIVYSRLGETDK